1 MPPLETD
8 CVVGGLPVPALGTH
22 QLLGPLDRAVGGQV
36 ALQEHALRA
45 VGAALGPGEEQVRRL
60 DEAGHRAVD
69 WGGGDTARQLG
80 GNRATLCRVSHTMIY
95 RPQEG
100 EGKGVISALPKP
112 GNQPILA

>member
-8 CVVGGLPVPALGTH
+8 CVAGGLPVPALGTH

-69 WGGGDTARQLG
+69 WGGGTPQGSWGETEPPCAG
-80 GNRATLCRVSHTMIY
+80 SAT
-95 RPQEG
+95 Q
-100 EGKGVISALPKP
+100 
-112 GNQPILA
+112 